1 MQLNVGQQL
10 RQPVGAVTVVDLEE
24 PLLSFDDTELRALA
38 GSATLLRSD
47 RGLLVTVH
55 AKATVHERC
64 SRCLGDASCPVDID
78 FEEEYVPIV
87 DVISG
92 AAVHL
97 SEEDDVFRIG
107 PEFILDLR
115 EALRQYT
122 LISEP
127 AKPLCRPDCAG
138 LCPTCGADLNRGPCD
153 CPPHADER
161 WQALAG
167 LKTVGEEGS

>member
-1 MQLNVGQQL
+1 MRLNAGQQL
-10 RQPVGAVTVVDLEE
+10 RQPVGAVIVVDLEE
-24 PLLSFDDTELRALA
+24 PLLSFDDTELRRLT

-55 AKATVHERC
+55 ANATVHEKC
-64 SRCLGDASCPVDID
+64 SRCLGDASCPVAID
-78 FEEEYVPIV
+78 FEEEYVPVV
-87 DVISG
+87 DAVSG
-92 AAVHL
+92 ASVHL
-97 SEEDDVFRIG
+97 SEADDVFRIG

-127 AKPLCRPDCAG
+127 AKPLCKPNCAG
-138 LCPTCGADLNRGPCD
+138 LCPTCGADLNQGPCS
-153 CPPHADER
+153 CPPAAEER

-167 LKTVGEEGS
+167 LKTIDQEGS